1 MRHSPENI
9 EQGVSARR
17 LIRLEVDVN
26 RNHAGAKVRWA
37 GCAAAVALFG
47 GLVVTGPVLYGQAF
61 PAAHQPAAQTAAQE
75 QPAAEQSAAKRPEL
89 KQPQLK
95 PPAVRP
101 QEFGQRRWAIGGRA
115 GFMFTDL
122 MTSTGVETSQSNP
135 PVITSTQSVSRSSA
149 LVGGGTAQFSFTKRL
164 TLVADVLYRKASF
177 TTGYSLTEG
186 EDDEDT
192 SVDERDRT
200 SMYTQTH
207 ADLWDV
213 PIMLRYTDLPRGS
226 RARSFFG
233 AGVAYRR
240 VGRIHS
246 FTEYTYDYGYREDDI
261 TTEDETPAVPERKS
275 VFGIVAG
282 AGVEVKAAGGL
293 KITPE
298 VRYTYW
304 MNRNFVNSTV
314 QNTKYQLEFILGL
327 TF

>member
-9 EQGVSARR
+9 EQGVPARR

-26 RNHAGAKVRWA
+26 RNHAGAKVWWA
-37 GCAAAVALFG
+37 RCAAAAALFG
-47 GLVVTGPVLYGQAF
+47 GLVVTVPALYGQAA
-61 PAAHQPAAQTAAQE
+61 PAASQPAAQTAAQKQPTAE
-75 QPAAEQSAAKRPEL
+75 QPAAQQPEL

-95 PPAVRP
+95 PPAVAP
-101 QEFGQRRWAIGGRA
+101 LDFGQRRWAIGGRA

-122 MTSTGVETSQSNP
+122 MTGTGIGTSQSDP
-135 PVITSTQSVSRSSA
+135 PVISSTQSVSRSSA
-149 LVGGGTAQFSFTKRL
+149 LVGGGTVQFSFTKRL

-177 TTGYSLTEG
+177 TTGYSLTQG

-192 SVDERDRT
+192 SDDERDKT
-200 SMYTQTH
+200 SMYSQTH

-233 AGVAYRR
+233 AGIAYRR

-246 FTEYTYDYGYREDDI
+246 FTEYTYDYGYTEDDI
-261 TTEDETPAVPERKS
+261 TAEDETPAVPERKS

-282 AGVEVKAAGGL
+282 VGVEVKAAGGL

-298 VRYTYW
+298 VRYTHW
-304 MNRNFVNSTV
+304 MNRNFVSSTV